1 MNELQNLLTSAKDA
15 DKLISVG
22 AYSLEQLRNGI
33 IVILI
38 WFAVIFLLTYTV
50 PKQKTTSLK
59 HQAKAK

>member
-22 AYSLEQLRNGI
+22 ADSLEQLGNGI
-33 IVILI
+33 LVILI

-50 PKQKTTSLK
+50 LFCGKKSK
-59 HQAKAK
+59 RDKKGR